1 MSEMVL
7 SKSLEDYLEV
17 IYHIVVVEQ
26 AAKAKDIAQ
35 KMQVKASSVTGALR
49 QLAERDLVNYS
60 PYDQITLTRKG
71 MEVAQDVVRRHEV
84 LKDFFIKVLSIDES
98 EADSVA
104 CQMEHAVTTE
114 IIDRFTKFIEFVER
128 CPRAGNSWIKGFDYY
143 CGEKPQTDYCHKCIT
158 QTIENFETNLK
169 SGDEMNE
176 STVRLNQV
184 KPGSRVKITTNKL
197 SGVTARRFQEMGLTI
212 GSIVKVERVAPLGD
226 PVEINVKGY
235 SLSLRKEDLDKIEG
249 ILLED

>member
-71 MEVAQDVVRRHEV
+71 MEVAQDVVNY
-84 LKDFFIKVLSIDES
+84 IDQIS
-98 EADSVA
+98 S
-104 CQMEHAVTTE
+104 
-114 IIDRFTKFIEFVER
+114 R
-128 CPRAGNSWIKGFDYY
+128 
-143 CGEKPQTDYCHKCIT
+143 
-158 QTIENFETNLK
+158 TNAEGLPILT
-169 SGDEMNE
+169 GALHDA
-176 STVRLNQV
+176 
-184 KPGSRVKITTNKL
+184 
-197 SGVTARRFQEMGLTI
+197 SGVGIYCDGA
-212 GSIVKVERVAPLGD
+212 
-226 PVEINVKGY
+226 
-235 SLSLRKEDLDKIEG
+235 LSAYRPRQIYNSRENSGQMLSPEDMLDYT
-249 ILLED
+249 LS

>member
-71 MEVAQDVVRRHEV
+71 MEVAQDVVRRH
-84 LKDFFIKVLSIDES
+84 
-98 EADSVA
+98 
-104 CQMEHAVTTE
+104 
-114 IIDRFTKFIEFVER
+114 
-128 CPRAGNSWIKGFDYY
+128 
-143 CGEKPQTDYCHKCIT
+143 
-158 QTIENFETNLK
+158 
-169 SGDEMNE
+169 
-176 STVRLNQV
+176 
-184 KPGSRVKITTNKL
+184 
-197 SGVTARRFQEMGLTI
+197 
-212 GSIVKVERVAPLGD
+212 
-226 PVEINVKGY
+226 
-235 SLSLRKEDLDKIEG
+235 
-249 ILLED
+249 